1 MKLVLFLAAA
11 LCLAIAFALPANS
24 GCFCQCTNND
34 GSGYANVNGTVYH
47 FNKTHPLN
55 NSLIPPTPNITNIFG
70 NGFPFSG

>member
-11 LCLAIAFALPANS
+11 LCLAIALALPANS
-24 GCFCQCTNND
+24 GCFCQCTRND
-34 GSGYANVNGTVYH
+34 GSGYASVNGTIYH

-55 NSLIPPTPNITNIFG
+55 SSLIPLTPDLSHLFG

>member
-11 LCLAIAFALPANS
+11 LCLTIALALPAS
-24 GCFCQCTNND
+24 GCFCQCTRND
-34 GSGYANVNGTVYH
+34 GSGYASVNGTIYH

-55 NSLIPPTPNITNIFG
+55 SSLIPPTPDLSNLFG

>member
-11 LCLAIAFALPANS
+11 LSLTIAVALPANS
-24 GCFCQCTNND
+24 GCFCQCTKNN
-34 GSGYANVNGTVYH
+34 GSGYASVNGTIYH

-55 NSLIPPTPNITNIFG
+55 SSLIPPTPDLNNIFG